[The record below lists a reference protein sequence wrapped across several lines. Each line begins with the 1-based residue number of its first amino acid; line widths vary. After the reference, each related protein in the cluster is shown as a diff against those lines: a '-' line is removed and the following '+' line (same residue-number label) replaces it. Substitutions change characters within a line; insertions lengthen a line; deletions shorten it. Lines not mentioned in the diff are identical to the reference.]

1 MSIIIT
7 REVNRFLNTK
17 ETPFSVEGLKEVKQR
32 VMKIIKRCNNK
43 LKKKNKLSERD
54 FSKTQDSAQK
64 PKFIDTIENPY
75 DHGFGLANRTNLTST
90 MDMEDS
96 RNKNN
101 QSMIVGSIKRSGLT
115 QLPKVTSRDDMK
127 RSIYKNTNM
136 SPASLYSTPAI
147 INRDKYRRS
156 LSQGRS
162 GEFNKNLN
170 RIIDENKRKE
180 SEIQMNDRLAQKLAQ
195 TKHKKDLAEQIK
207 YAQDIKHQLKTSNLQ
222 MDEEYINM

>member
-43 LKKKNKLSERD
+43 LKQKSKLSERD

-64 PKFIDTIENPY
+64 TKFIDTIDNPY
-75 DHGFGLANRTNLTST
+75 DHGFGLANKTNLNST
-90 MDMEDS
+90 MDMADN
-96 RNKNN
+96 RNKHNR
-101 QSMIVGSIKRSGLT
+101 SVIVESVKRSGLT
-115 QLPKVTSRDDMK
+115 QLPKVTSRDNIN
-127 RSIYKNTNM
+127 RSIHKNSNM
-136 SPASLYSTPAI
+136 SPAFLYSTPTI
-147 INRDKYRRS
+147 LNRDKYRRS

-162 GEFNKNLN
+162 GEFNQTLN
-170 RIIDENKRKE
+170 KIINDNARKE
-180 SEIQMNDRLAQKLAQ
+180 DEIQRNNRLSQKIAQS
-195 TKHKKDLAEQIK
+195 KHNKELLEQIK
-207 YAQDIKHQLKTSNLQ
+207 YAQNIKNQLKTSNMQ